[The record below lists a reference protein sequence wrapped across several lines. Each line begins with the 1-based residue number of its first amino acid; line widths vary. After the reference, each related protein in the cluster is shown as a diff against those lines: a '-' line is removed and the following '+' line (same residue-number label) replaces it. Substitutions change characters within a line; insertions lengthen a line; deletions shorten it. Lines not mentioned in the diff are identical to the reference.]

1 MKFNWER
8 MMIMIVRKIVML
20 MIIHNDNDDD
30 DDDDDDA
37 VELGMSLHQLQ
48 DTLDRQI
55 DRETSMKRR
64 NNSNDILSYCKR
76 CTDIST

>member
-1 MKFNWER
+1 
-8 MMIMIVRKIVML
+8 MIVRKIVML

-48 DTLDRQI
+48 DTSDRQT

-64 NNSNDILSYCKR
+64 NNSNDILSYYIR
-76 CTDIST
+76 CTDISTEF

>member
-1 MKFNWER
+1 
-8 MMIMIVRKIVML
+8 MIVRKIVML

-30 DDDDDDA
+30 DDDDDA

-48 DTLDRQI
+48 DTFDRQI

-64 NNSNDILSYCKR
+64 NNSNDILSYYIR
-76 CTDIST
+76 CTDISTEF